1 MQKNPVHMLGLV
13 GSSILFSPQRI
24 LLVLP
29 ALGNINLRAH
39 MSRKVVTELASA
51 LGDWHPS
58 DFLDLYCSWP

>member
-24 LLVLP
+24 LLVLL

-39 MSRKVVTELASA
+39 MSRKVVTELASV
-51 LGDWHPS
+51 LGGLAPI
-58 DFLDLYCSWP
+58 

>member
-13 GSSILFSPQRI
+13 GSSILVSPQRI
-24 LLVLP
+24 LLILL

-39 MSRKVVTELASA
+39 MSRKVGTELASA
-51 LGDWHPS
+51 LGGWHPS